1 MAVAAWI
8 GRTIWRRFES
18 AGAGIVAGRMKQ
30 AVEQADAAD
39 EGRLEE
45 GRGIMVGGSA
55 VRSSSWV
62 RARSCALRS

>member
-8 GRTIWRRFES
+8 GRTISLSSQS
-18 AGAGIVAGRMKQ
+18 AGAGIMVGGMKQ

-45 GRGIMVGGSA
+45 GRGIMAGGSA
-55 VRSSSWV
+55 VGLSSWV

>member
-1 MAVAAWI
+1 MLAAWI
-8 GRTIWRRFES
+8 GRTIWRRSES
-18 AGAGIVAGRMKQ
+18 AGGHIVVGGVRQ

-55 VRSSSWV
+55 VGLSS
-62 RARSCALRS
+62 